1 VAHELEMARWWPEK
15 RGWIVGVGYC
25 GTHWL
30 RGYDGHWWAVT
41 ASSDMVKG
49 SGSWHDH
56 GDDVYLDDSRLATSP
71 VRWMSDRAQQCP
83 KLIPSARFFTHRSY
97 LHFLEH
103 ESQRQ
108 RRSRRRI
115 TGGEGGWIWDHVQFT
130 VQSDS
135 IQTPDRAICSAS
147 FFNFCVTTWSL
158 ASRKIV
164 SL

>member
-1 VAHELEMARWWPEK
+1 VACELEMARWRTKK
-15 RGWIVGVGYC
+15 RGWIVGAGYR

-30 RGYDGHWWAVT
+30 RGYGGHWRAVA
-41 ASSDMVKG
+41 ASSDVVKG

-56 GDDVYLDDSRLATSP
+56 GDYFYLDDDRLATSP

-83 KLIPSARFFTHRSY
+83 NHIPSARFFTHRSY

-103 ESQRQ
+103 ESQRR
-108 RRSRRRI
+108 RRSRCGI
-115 TGGEGGWIWDHVQFT
+115 TGGEEGWIWDHVQFT
-130 VQSDS
+130 IQSDS
-135 IQTPDRAICSAS
+135 IQTLDREICSAS